1 MNDDAASLPPPAPP
15 TSAQSAGDGADAAL
29 RRSKDR
35 FIELWAEMAAHWGV
49 PRSMAEVHALLFVE
63 AAPLGAE
70 QIMTRLGISRGNAS
84 MTTRTLVE
92 WGIVRREH
100 RPEDR
105 RDYFVAEQDVWTLFA
120 LVIRARKAREIDP
133 LLALVAECKG
143 LADRAVACGAA
154 AGPATAV
161 DEARALAQKL
171 DDMRSFIQ
179 VIDAVTEHY
188 LQADGDGL
196 AGALRALSG
205 DEP

>member
-1 MNDDAASLPPPAPP
+1 VNDDAASPSQPTPPGPA
-15 TSAQSAGDGADAAL
+15 TEGADAAL

-35 FIELWAEMAAHWGV
+35 FIELWSQMAANWGV

-70 QIMTRLGISRGNAS
+70 QIMSRLGISRGNAS

-143 LADRAVACGAA
+143 LADRAIACGGSSAA
-154 AGPATAV
+154 AGAA

-171 DDMRSFIQ
+171 DDMRSFIH

-188 LQADGDGL
+188 LRADGDGL

-205 DEP
+205 GDE